1 MKQIKIMETYTKKI
15 ILLNFIIY
23 GSKEVIANSLYG
35 MYI

>member
-23 GSKEVIANSLYG
+23 GSKEVITPFNRQKS
-35 MYI
+35 

>member
-1 MKQIKIMETYTKKI
+1 METYTKKI
-15 ILLNFIIY
+15 ILLNFIMH